1 MERLRRKNGI
11 QTFITSQLYYFRTQ
25 KLLKHSLDL
34 ITCLIKNINGF
45 IQKFSSYPLIGIN
58 FLIFPYSLLYID
70 WTAFYSLDSFEFPIF
85 ISLWSLCL
93 ESSLLPYT
101 PAKPPSILQG
111 LFQMTFFCNS
121 FPYSPNQSNFSI
133 SEFLFNHL
141 CIFPKTFVT
150 SCCMLS
156 LFVYLSF
163 LSSHIVK
170 SFKVEN
176 KHQSTQN

>member
-1 MERLRRKNGI
+1 MVLFRNSQVIHKLVSIFLSFLTPFYTQIG
-11 QTFITSQLYYFRTQ
+11 QHFILQIAL
-25 KLLKHSLDL
+25 
-34 ITCLIKNINGF
+34 N
-45 IQKFSSYPLIGIN
+45 
-58 FLIFPYSLLYID
+58 FPYSFLCGLSVQNLHYFHIH
-70 WTAFYSLDSFEFPIF
+70 LQKPHLSFKVYFIF
-85 ISLWSLCL
+85 FFF
-93 ESSLLPYT
+93 
-101 PAKPPSILQG
+101 LQG
-111 LFQMTFFCNS
+111 LFQMTFFRNA

-170 SFKVEN
+170 SFEVEN